1 MIPSYVCMN
10 TYVYTDMSSSNLG
23 SALQCSPETDVCLHR
38 DYIKALRLKQVCQ
51 FRSKCLRA
59 ITLLRLQK

>member
-23 SALQCSPETDVCLHR
+23 STFQRSPEADVCLHR
-38 DYIKALRLKQVCQ
+38 DYIKALRLKQVLQ
-51 FRSKCLRA
+51 FRSKHLRA

>member
-23 SALQCSPETDVCLHR
+23 SALQRSPETDVCLHR
-38 DYIKALRLKQVCQ
+38 DYIKALRLKQVRQ
-51 FRSKCLRA
+51 FRSKCPRA
-59 ITLLRLQK
+59 ITLLMLQK